1 MDFPCP
7 RCGAL
12 DALVIGQTCHRG
24 ALCWHESIRCDQC
37 GLVSE
42 ADDNGFPPSMI
53 RDALMR
59 RHGEWVVRLGSDAS
73 TVGTARVLR
82 AALSL
87 EMKAALSL
95 ARTPSRQVFR
105 GTDVEVVWLKAV
117 LGKAGLSAMVLEIA
131 AGSINR

>member
-1 MDFPCP
+1 MPWNTHSWPVWILGDKIS
-7 RCGAL
+7 GGSGL
-12 DALVIGQTCHRG
+12 DP
-24 ALCWHESIRCDQC
+24 QC

-53 RDALMR
+53 RDALMS

-82 AALSL
+82 TALSL
-87 EMKAALSL
+87 ELKADLSL

-117 LGKAGLSAMVLEIA
+117 LGKGGLLAMVLEIA
-131 AGSINR
+131 TGSINR